1 MSMVTKKY
9 AAIDIGS
16 NAVRLMIMLVHQT
29 NESTFFKKVSLTR
42 VPIRLGEDVFLKNKI
57 SRRNISRMIH
67 AMKAFH
73 HLIKLHEVINYSA
86 CATSAMRDSTN
97 GTELVETIFEQTGLK
112 INVISGKEEA
122 EIIYQMHIEEKI
134 DASKNYVYIDIG
146 GGSTEITIFEK
157 GVPTNS
163 KSFNIGTIRLLH
175 SLVENKEWDDMKS
188 WFKTHVAHLNSALAI
203 GSGGNVNRLHKMA
216 GKTYWATLDLDYLKK
231 QQKYLGGFSY
241 EDRVTELN
249 MNMDRADVIMP
260 ALKILIQSMK
270 WSKCEELIVPKMGL
284 ADGLVRRMHAE
295 TK

>member
-134 DASKNYVYIDIG
+134 DASKRNSDLEIKTIEFEIAKNNYKYVKIIAKKLGKVPEWHKGYPYDG
-146 GGSTEITIFEK
+146 RGWVFVDEISIK
-157 GVPTNS
+157 
-163 KSFNIGTIRLLH
+163 
-175 SLVENKEWDDMKS
+175 
-188 WFKTHVAHLNSALAI
+188 
-203 GSGGNVNRLHKMA
+203 
-216 GKTYWATLDLDYLKK
+216 
-231 QQKYLGGFSY
+231 
-241 EDRVTELN
+241 
-249 MNMDRADVIMP
+249 
-260 ALKILIQSMK
+260 
-270 WSKCEELIVPKMGL
+270 
-284 ADGLVRRMHAE
+284 
-295 TK
+295 